1 MVAPPVHPQ
10 LDPPPQASGQ
20 MAAIFNPME
29 PQAIAFAMDSFPP
42 EPDFTMFNSQH
53 YGLVNAPLL
62 DQGLSHAHHDAAL
75 TNTNPSPKTKRP
87 SSPQPVHD
95 LGQEGDGNVE
105 HDGGQ
110 EGPRKRARGRPRLD
124 TKDETAADR
133 RRTQIRLAQR
143 AYRHRKDTAI
153 TTLEQK
159 VKDLENANSSLRK
172 GFGQLVNSC
181 MADGALNAAPRVAE
195 QLNLFADRLKKPSC
209 MLRESS
215 SGSAPSDIDES
226 HMKRSSAHVSVVA
239 PAMTHAQ
246 PQRPTGNNVNGSP
259 PSIHMPASLSYEVV
273 TQPTRDNAS
282 FPFYSSMEASSADA
296 MAPRVYSRLPPPSSY
311 AAHEV
316 TFGRRLHRANCE
328 AGFRLIS
335 MKNPPAHRYAAVF
348 GFCLFFESREAVIE
362 RLRLTLSRSQL
373 ESLSYWRAP
382 FTSLGGAGTFF
393 TSEKT
398 ELASQADGMN
408 LPVGNIGTREFDK
421 QPDSTGF
428 SMGPFGPQVE
438 ETRKDRLD
446 PRLRMLLPGFE
457 GDFFDADE
465 VEVYLRK
472 LGITIPRSAD
482 YVEVDINLGDL
493 EEDSGMAPSG
503 GLATFQG
510 DQAVLGN
517 AGLAPSDS
525 GYGSIS
531 GPACRG
537 WSGNSPETEYRMMPS
552 TPQTIATQAM
562 MAPPPVVAPPFANGM
577 ARGGHDLNNGFSA
590 FMCPGPNDAM
600 TSMWQAPAWPRTR
613 VTLDVNK
620 LIDELVHKSVCLVRT
635 PGVRRKDVN
644 LAVKVAAGLVD
655 S

>member
-1 MVAPPVHPQ
+1 MVAPRVHPQ
-10 LDPPPQASGQ
+10 LDPSAQASGQ
-20 MAAIFNPME
+20 MAATFNPLE
-29 PQAIAFAMDSFPP
+29 PQAVPFAMDSFPS

-62 DQGLSHAHHDAAL
+62 DQGLSHANHDVAPA
-75 TNTNPSPKTKRP
+75 NSNPSPRTKRA
-87 SSPQPVHD
+87 SSSQDVQD
-95 LGQEGDGNVE
+95 LGQEGDFNVD
-105 HDGGQ
+105 HDGGP

-159 VKDLENANSSLRK
+159 VKDLESANSSMTKEL
-172 GFGQLVNSC
+172 GQLVNSF
-181 MADGALNAAPRVAE
+181 MADGALSAAPHVAE
-195 QLNLFADRLKKPSC
+195 QLKLFADRFKKPSS
-209 MLRESS
+209 MVKESS
-215 SGSAPSDIDES
+215 SGSAQSDVDES
-226 HMKRSSAHVSVVA
+226 HMKRSSVHA
-239 PAMTHAQ
+239 PAVPSALTHAQ
-246 PQRPTGNNVNGSP
+246 QQRPTGNKANGSP

-296 MAPRVYSRLPPPSSY
+296 MGPLIYSRLPPPSSY

-316 TFGRRLHRANCE
+316 TFGRRLQRANCE
-328 AGFRLIS
+328 AGLRLIS
-335 MKNPPAHRYAAVF
+335 MENPPARRYAAVF

-362 RLRLTLSRSQL
+362 RLKLTLSRSQL

-382 FTSLGGAGTFF
+382 FTNLGGAGTFF
-393 TSEKT
+393 MNEKT
-398 ELASQADGMN
+398 RITSQADGMN
-408 LPVGNIGTREFDK
+408 LPVGNLGTREFDK
-421 QPDSTGF
+421 QLDGTGF
-428 SMGPFGPQVE
+428 SMGPFGSQVE

-446 PRLRMLLPGFE
+446 PRLRILLPGFE

-482 YVEVDINLGDL
+482 FIEADINLGEL
-493 EEDSGMAPSG
+493 EEDSGTASSG
-503 GLATFQG
+503 SVAIFQG
-510 DQAVLGN
+510 DQAALGN

-531 GPACRG
+531 GPGGRG

-552 TPQTIATQAM
+552 TPQTMATQAM
-562 MAPPPVVAPPFANGM
+562 MAPPPMMTPPFANGI
-577 ARGGHDLNNGFSA
+577 AGGGHDLNNGFNA
-590 FMCPGPNDAM
+590 FMCPGPNDGIN
-600 TSMWQAPAWPRTR
+600 MWQAPAWPRTR
-613 VTLDVNK
+613 ITIDVNK
-620 LIDELVHKSVCLVRT
+620 LIDQIVHKSVCLVRT

-644 LAVKVAAGLVD
+644 LAVKVAAGLAD